1 MCTSTYIFTDCIYLV
16 YTGEKEGI
24 DCVVYVCYLLPKMLL
39 LVVSIRGEGVALK
52 IIY

>member
-1 MCTSTYIFTDCIYLV
+1 MCANIFLPIVYTWYIL

-39 LVVSIRGEGVALK
+39 LEKR
-52 IIY
+52 